1 MLTKLTCSSCGANHL
16 TCRGDAYECDY
27 CGATYLIET
36 DRKGKPSDAKVSGTM
51 QDVFEVFAVHGRMK
65 VSGNMNDV
73 EVLKRSREARHVRD
87 LVVTGNMNH
96 VSVVLLDGA
105 TCEVSGNM
113 NEVRRI

>member
-16 TCRGDAYECDY
+16 TRSGDVYVCEY
-27 CGATYLIET
+27 CGATFLIET
-36 DRKGKPSDAKVSGTM
+36 DRFGRPSDAKVFGNM

-65 VSGNMNDV
+65 VSGNMNGV
-73 EVLKRSREARHVRD
+73 RVLRQSREARHVRNLD
-87 LVVTGNMNH
+87 VTGNMND

-105 TCEVSGNM
+105 TCEVNGNM